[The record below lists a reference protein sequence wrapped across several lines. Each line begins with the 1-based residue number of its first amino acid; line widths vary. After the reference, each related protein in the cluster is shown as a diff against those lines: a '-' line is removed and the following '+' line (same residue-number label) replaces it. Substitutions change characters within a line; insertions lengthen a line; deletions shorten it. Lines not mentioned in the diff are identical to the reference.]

1 MENEK
6 RLHRC
11 CFTGHRPE
19 KLSLSENEVKH
30 LLEKAIDN
38 VIADGYVTFITGMA
52 KGTDIWAAEIVL
64 EKKKR
69 NDALRLICAIPHP
82 DFEKRRGFFEE
93 RRYNRIL
100 KNADYVTIISD
111 HYYRA
116 CYQKRNEWM
125 VDRSSLVIAV
135 WNGQPSETKNTID
148 YADRKDVKV
157 VNVLDTTKT
166 ALFTVPFKFDL
177 RTTVKSSFYSRNRNT
192 SRRTQWYIG
201 AQNSWLRLPR
211 SSYNPSGT
219 LQASNRTV
227 QARSSARK
235 FRTL

>member
-38 VIADGYVTFITGMA
+38 AIADGYVTFITGMA
-52 KGTDIWAAEIVL
+52 KGTDIWAVEIVL

-82 DFEKRRGFFEE
+82 
-93 RRYNRIL
+93 
-100 KNADYVTIISD
+100 IISE

-135 WNGQPSETKNTID
+135 
-148 YADRKDVKV
+148 
-157 VNVLDTTKT
+157 
-166 ALFTVPFKFDL
+166 
-177 RTTVKSSFYSRNRNT
+177 
-192 SRRTQWYIG
+192 
-201 AQNSWLRLPR
+201 
-211 SSYNPSGT
+211 
-219 LQASNRTV
+219 
-227 QARSSARK
+227 
-235 FRTL
+235 